1 MSATLDRQIASY
13 FDYLI
18 VEKGSSTN
26 TVASYRRDIDRYQKF
41 LEKYHISSLADVTT
55 SDVEKFRDSLIT
67 GDTSLG
73 FKPLANSSAAR
84 AIVSV
89 RGLHKF
95 AHRERFTGDNPA
107 AQIKPP
113 KPAKRLPKAL
123 PVATILALLEAAGDG
138 TSPEPVTALRD
149 RAVLEVLYSTG
160 ARISEIM
167 SLDVGDIDV
176 DHSLVLLHGKGGKD
190 RLVPVGGP
198 AIDAYEQY
206 LVRSRP
212 VLSKG
217 RTHAAFLNL
226 RGNRLSRQ
234 SAWQI
239 IQNAAEKA
247 NIKESISPHT
257 LRHSFATHMLEGGA
271 DVRVV
276 QELLGHASVTTTQIY
291 TMVTAES
298 LRQVWAEAHPRAR

>member
-1 MSATLDRQIASY
+1 MSSTVDRQIASY

-18 VEKGSSTN
+18 VEKALSPN
-26 TVASYRRDIDRYQKF
+26 TIASYRRDIDRYQKF
-41 LEKYHISSLADVTT
+41 LSARKIDNLAAVSTADIE
-55 SDVEKFRDSLIT
+55 DFRDSLIT
-67 GDTSLG
+67 GDSSLG

-84 AIVSV
+84 ITVSV

-95 AHRERFTGDNPA
+95 AHREGFTRDNPA

-123 PVATILALLEAAGDG
+123 PVATVLKLLEAAGDG
-138 TSPEPVTALRD
+138 TSPDPVRALRD
-149 RAVLEVLYSTG
+149 RALLEILYSTG
-160 ARISEIM
+160 GRISEIM
-167 SLDVGDIDV
+167 GLDIGDIDV
-176 DHSLVLLHGKGGKD
+176 EHSLVLLRGKGGKE
-190 RLVPVGGP
+190 RLVPIGGP
-198 AIDAYEQY
+198 AIDAYQQY

-217 RTHAAFLNL
+217 RTHAVFLNL

-239 IQNAAEKA
+239 IQTAAEKA
-247 NIKESISPHT
+247 NIKEPISPHT

-271 DVRVV
+271 DVRAV

>member
-1 MSATLDRQIASY
+1 MTSTLDRQIASY

-18 VEKGSSTN
+18 VEKASSPN
-26 TVASYRRDIDRYQKF
+26 TIASYRRDIERYKAF
-41 LEKYHISSLADVTT
+41 LEERKITSLAEVSS
-55 SDVEKFRDSLIT
+55 SDIESFRDTLIT
-67 GDTSLG
+67 GDSALG

-84 AIVSV
+84 VTVSV

-95 AHRERFTGDNPA
+95 AHRERITRDNPA
-107 AQIKPP
+107 IQIKPP

-123 PVATILALLEAAGDG
+123 PVNTVLALLEAAGDG
-138 TSPEPVTALRD
+138 SSSDPVTALRD
-149 RAVLEVLYSTG
+149 RALLEVLYSTG

-167 SLDVGDIDV
+167 GLDIGDIDV
-176 DHSLVLLHGKGGKD
+176 EHALVLLHGKGGKE

-212 VLSKG
+212 ALSKG

-239 IQNAAEKA
+239 IQLAAEKA
-247 NIKESISPHT
+247 NIKEPISPHT